1 MPLQPYF
8 CHTISKYCLCLKD
21 ATLNKNLQQHIYK
34 WHTRHTQVGKRFYTR
49 RSQPIGQH
57 KYVELTHV
65 SNLLAEKAST

>member
-1 MPLQPYF
+1 MA
-8 CHTISKYCLCLKD
+8 HK
-21 ATLNKNLQQHIYK
+21 
-34 WHTRHTQVGKRFYTR
+34 HTQAGKRFYTR